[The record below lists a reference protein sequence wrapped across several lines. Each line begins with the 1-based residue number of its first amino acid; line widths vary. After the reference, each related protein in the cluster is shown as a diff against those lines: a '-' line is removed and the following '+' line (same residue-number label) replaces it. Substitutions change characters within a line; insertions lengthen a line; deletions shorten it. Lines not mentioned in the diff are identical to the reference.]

1 MAKLSP
7 NGYLSGSIMPAYM
20 GASPYQSPHEVL
32 DQCRAARAGEE
43 LPELD
48 SLQIDIGN
56 ATENV
61 ILNRGLRM
69 IGLQDY
75 DWYNYQ
81 HDGTD
86 AAKKHP
92 ALDLWYSDD
101 GLLYCNEPLTIR
113 TDQSQGIVVMN
124 DSGEVTLTG
133 LGVLEAKF
141 TTVFE
146 KPDDP
151 PLYRGPIQLQAGMM
165 CHDARWGILITCY
178 GARKIVIHI
187 FEPHGATQARITQ
200 ACHEFEKHMSE
211 GTYPA
216 PTTLE
221 QVHRVY
227 SKPEDDTIELREDA
241 IAAVDSYIGA
251 KLVLKKYQEQ
261 LEQSSLALMGML
273 GNSTKAELRDDTGRL
288 IKVSWPV
295 RHSKA
300 KPAKQCPSCNHE
312 LEPAKPESSARQKS
326 ITIKEVIER

>member
-7 NGYLSGSIMPAYM
+7 NGYLSGSILPAYL

-32 DQCRAARAGEE
+32 DQCRAYRNGAEPE
-43 LPELD
+43 ELD

-61 ILNRGLRM
+61 ILNRGLKT
-69 IGLQDY
+69 IGIDEWS
-75 DWYNYQ
+75 WYNWQ
-81 HDGTD
+81 SNGVD

-101 GLLYCNEPLTIR
+101 GLIYLTEPRTIR
-113 TDQSQGIVVMN
+113 TDESQGIVVMN
-124 DSGEVTLTG
+124 DSGEITLEG

-151 PLYRGPIQLQAGMM
+151 PLYRGPIQLQAGLM
-165 CHDARWGILITCY
+165 CHDANYGILITCY
-178 GARKIVIHI
+178 GARKLVLHI
-187 FEPHGATQARITQ
+187 FPPHKVTQWRITQ
-200 ACHEFEKHMSE
+200 ACHEFEQHMSD

-216 PTTLE
+216 PTTLD
-221 QVHRVY
+221 QVSHVY
-227 SKPEDDTIELREDA
+227 NKPEDDTVELREDA
-241 IAAVDSYIGA
+241 ISAIDSYIA
-251 KLVLKKYQEQ
+251 ANLVLKKYTQQ
-261 LEQSSLALMGML
+261 KADSALELMQMM
-273 GNSTKAELRDDTGRL
+273 GNASKAELRDDTGRL

-312 LEPAKPESSARQKS
+312 LEPAKPESSARQKTIS
-326 ITIKEVIER
+326 IKEVIEQ